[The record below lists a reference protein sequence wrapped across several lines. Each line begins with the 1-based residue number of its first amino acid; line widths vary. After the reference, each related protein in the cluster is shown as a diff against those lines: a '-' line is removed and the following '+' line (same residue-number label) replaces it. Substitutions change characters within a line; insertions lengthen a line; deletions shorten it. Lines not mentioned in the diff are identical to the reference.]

1 MYPGELGKKY
11 ADRPAFI
18 MASTGKEVTYAEF
31 ESRANQ
37 LAHYLRS
44 INLKFK
50 DHYAIF
56 MENNDRF
63 LEANSAGE
71 RAGLYYT
78 CINSYLTAS
87 EVSYIINNS
96 ESQVLITSSKMLPTV
111 IEAEGSCPGL
121 KKILV
126 VGAEKRSLSK
136 KILDYEETISNFPTH
151 PIDDECLGTSMLY
164 SSGTTGRPKGI
175 LRPLP
180 FQKPDERL
188 PVFNFLMKLWSFDQD
203 NVIYLS
209 PAPCL
214 LYTSPSPRDIR

>member
-18 MASTGKEVTYAEF
+18 MASTGKKVTYAEF

-96 ESQVLITSSKMLPTV
+96 ESQVLITSLKMLPTV
-111 IEAEGSCPGL
+111 MEAEKSCPNL
-121 KKILV
+121 REILV
-126 VGAEKRSLSK
+126 VGAEKQSISE
-136 KILDYEETISNFPTH
+136 KIL
-151 PIDDECLGTSMLY
+151 G
-164 SSGTTGRPKGI
+164 
-175 LRPLP
+175 
-180 FQKPDERL
+180 
-188 PVFNFLMKLWSFDQD
+188 
-203 NVIYLS
+203 
-209 PAPCL
+209 
-214 LYTSPSPRDIR
+214 

>member
-11 ADRPAFI
+11 ANRPAFI

-31 ESRANQ
+31 ECRANQ

-44 INLKFK
+44 VNLKFK

-56 MENNDRF
+56 MENNERF

-78 CINSYLTAS
+78 CINSYLTAN

-96 ESQVLITSSKMLPTV
+96 ESQVLITSLRMLPTV
-111 IEAEGSCPGL
+111 IEAEKSCPNL
-121 KKILV
+121 RKVLV
-126 VGAEKRSLSK
+126 IGAEQQTLPEKMS
-136 KILDYEETISNFPTH
+136 DYKETISRFSTD

-175 LRPLP
+175 LR
-180 FQKPDERL
+180 
-188 PVFNFLMKLWSFDQD
+188 
-203 NVIYLS
+203 
-209 PAPCL
+209 ACL
-214 LYTSPSPRDIR
+214 LYTSDAADE

>member
-87 EVSYIINNS
+87 EVSHIINNS

-111 IEAEGSCPGL
+111 DLKRKTLVPVF

-126 VGAEKRSLSK
+126 VGAEKQSLSK
-136 KILDYEETISNFPTH
+136 KILDYEETISNFS
-151 PIDDECLGTSMLY
+151 D
-164 SSGTTGRPKGI
+164 
-175 LRPLP
+175 
-180 FQKPDERL
+180 
-188 PVFNFLMKLWSFDQD
+188 
-203 NVIYLS
+203 
-209 PAPCL
+209 
-214 LYTSPSPRDIR
+214 PSNR